1 MLSPHEPGLHHT
13 IMAQSMKSCVDGRD
27 TQLIHVQLYKSP
39 KHIIFIV
46 IMMIAIIFIIIAIII
61 IILVIN
67 IPPQSP
73 KQPLMGSL

>member
-1 MLSPHEPGLHHT
+1 
-13 IMAQSMKSCVDGRD
+13 MKSCVYGRD
-27 TQLIHVQLYKSP
+27 TQLIHVQLYK